1 MQEWNH
7 HGTRMMFH
15 SIIKEDIMVKLYSE
29 TIKDNETNRLIM
41 FEPLPLE
48 PHHMDNDC
56 YYGYTVTTYEVEK
69 EPVSSEPDIML
80 TVYRPSNGQTVKATH
95 KTIVWLKY
103 FEIMTMYEDPLKF
116 YKTHFDE
123 NKHLIR

>member
-1 MQEWNH
+1 MDSNH
-7 HGTRMMFH
+7 HLRN
-15 SIIKEDIMVKLYSE
+15 KEDIMVKLYSE
-29 TIKDNETNRLIM
+29 TIKDTETNYLII

-48 PHHMDNDC
+48 PHHMDDDC
-56 YYGYTVTTYEVEK
+56 YYGYTVTTYELEK
-69 EPVSSEPDIML
+69 EPVLSESDLSEPDIML
-80 TVYRPSNGQTVKATH
+80 TVYRPSNGQTVKAMH

>member
-29 TIKDNETNRLIM
+29 TIKDVETNSLIM

-48 PHHMDNDC
+48 PHHMDDDC

-69 EPVSSEPDIML
+69 EPAPSEPDIIL
-80 TVYRPSNGQTVKATH
+80 TVYRPFNSQPVKAMH

-103 FEIMTMYEDPLKF
+103 FEIMTMYENPLKF

>member
-1 MQEWNH
+1 MDSNH
-7 HGTRMMFH
+7 HLRNE
-15 SIIKEDIMVKLYSE
+15 EDIMVKLYSE
-29 TIKDNETNRLIM
+29 TIKDNETNSLIM

-48 PHHMDNDC
+48 PHHMDGDC

-69 EPVSSEPDIML
+69 DPVLLEPDLSEPDIML
-80 TVYRPSNGQTVKATH
+80 TVYRPNNNPTVKAIH

>member
-1 MQEWNH
+1 
-7 HGTRMMFH
+7 
-15 SIIKEDIMVKLYSE
+15 MVKLYSE
-29 TIKDNETNRLIM
+29 TIKDYETNRLIM

-48 PHHMDNDC
+48 PHHMDDDC
-56 YYGYTVTTYEVEK
+56 YYGYTVTTYELDK
-69 EPVSSEPDIML
+69 EPVLSESDLSEPDIML
-80 TVYRPSNGQTVKATH
+80 MVYHSSNNPTVKTMH

>member
-1 MQEWNH
+1 
-7 HGTRMMFH
+7 
-15 SIIKEDIMVKLYSE
+15 MVKLYSE
-29 TIKDNETNRLIM
+29 TIKDDETNHLIM

-48 PHHMDNDC
+48 PHHMDDDC
-56 YYGYTVTTYEVEK
+56 YYGYTVTTYELEK
-69 EPVSSEPDIML
+69 EPVLLEPDLSEPDIML
-80 TVYRPSNGQTVKATH
+80 TVYRPSNGQTVKAMH

>member
-29 TIKDNETNRLIM
+29 TIKDNETNHLII

-48 PHHMDNDC
+48 PHHMDDDC
-56 YYGYTVTTYEVEK
+56 YYGYTVTTYELEK

-80 TVYRPSNGQTVKATH
+80 MVYRPSNGQTVKTMH

-116 YKTHFDE
+116 YKKHFDE

>member
-29 TIKDNETNRLIM
+29 TIKDNETNYLII

-48 PHHMDNDC
+48 PHHMDDDC
-56 YYGYTVTTYEVEK
+56 YYGYTVTTYELEK
-69 EPVSSEPDIML
+69 EPVTSEPDIML
-80 TVYRPSNGQTVKATH
+80 TVYRPSNGQTVKAIH

-103 FEIMTMYEDPLKF
+103 FEIKTMYEDPLKF
-116 YKTHFDE
+116 YKKHFDE

>member
-1 MQEWNH
+1 
-7 HGTRMMFH
+7 
-15 SIIKEDIMVKLYSE
+15 MVKLYSE
-29 TIKDNETNRLIM
+29 TIKDTETNYLII

-48 PHHMDNDC
+48 PHHMDDDC
-56 YYGYTVTTYEVEK
+56 YYGYTVTTYELEK
-69 EPVSSEPDIML
+69 EPVSSEPNIML
-80 TVYRPSNGQTVKATH
+80 TVYRPNNNPTVKAIH

>member
-1 MQEWNH
+1 
-7 HGTRMMFH
+7 
-15 SIIKEDIMVKLYSE
+15 MVKLYSE
-29 TIKDNETNRLIM
+29 TIKDVETNSLIM

-69 EPVSSEPDIML
+69 EPAPSEPDIML
-80 TVYRPSNGQTVKATH
+80 TVYRPFNSQPVKAMH

-116 YKTHFDE
+116 YKKHFDE

>member
-1 MQEWNH
+1 
-7 HGTRMMFH
+7 
-15 SIIKEDIMVKLYSE
+15 MVKLYPE
-29 TIKDNETNRLIM
+29 TITDNETNLLII

-48 PHHMDNDC
+48 PHHMDDDC
-56 YYGYTVTTYEVEK
+56 YYGYTVTTYELEN

-80 TVYRPSNGQTVKATH
+80 TVYRTSNSPTVKAMH

>member
-1 MQEWNH
+1 
-7 HGTRMMFH
+7 
-15 SIIKEDIMVKLYSE
+15 MVKLYSE
-29 TIKDNETNRLIM
+29 TIKDVETNSLIM

-69 EPVSSEPDIML
+69 EPVLLESDLSEPDIML
-80 TVYRPSNGQTVKATH
+80 TVYRPNNNPTVKAIH

>member
-1 MQEWNH
+1 
-7 HGTRMMFH
+7 
-15 SIIKEDIMVKLYSE
+15 MVKLYSE
-29 TIKDNETNRLIM
+29 TIKDDETNSLIM

-56 YYGYTVTTYEVEK
+56 YHGYTVTIYEVEK

-80 TVYRPSNGQTVKATH
+80 TVYRPSNCQTVKAMH

>member
-1 MQEWNH
+1 
-7 HGTRMMFH
+7 
-15 SIIKEDIMVKLYSE
+15 MVKLYSE
-29 TIKDNETNRLIM
+29 TIKDVETNSLIM

-69 EPVSSEPDIML
+69 EPAPFNSQP
-80 TVYRPSNGQTVKATH
+80 VKAMH

>member
-1 MQEWNH
+1 
-7 HGTRMMFH
+7 
-15 SIIKEDIMVKLYSE
+15 MVKLYSE
-29 TIKDNETNRLIM
+29 TIKDNETNYLII

-48 PHHMDNDC
+48 PHHMDDDC
-56 YYGYTVTTYEVEK
+56 YYGYTVTTYELEK
-69 EPVSSEPDIML
+69 EPVTSEPDIML
-80 TVYRPSNGQTVKATH
+80 TVYRPSNGQTVKAMH

-116 YKTHFDE
+116 YKKHFDE

>member
-7 HGTRMMFH
+7 HGTKTVFH
-15 SIIKEDIMVKLYSE
+15 SIINEEDIMVKLYSE
-29 TIKDNETNRLIM
+29 TIKDNETNHFIM

-48 PHHMDNDC
+48 PHHMDDDC
-56 YYGYTVTTYEVEK
+56 YYGYTVTTYELDK

-80 TVYRPSNGQTVKATH
+80 KAMH

-103 FEIMTMYEDPLKF
+103 FEIKTMYEDPLKF
-116 YKTHFDE
+116 YKKHFDE